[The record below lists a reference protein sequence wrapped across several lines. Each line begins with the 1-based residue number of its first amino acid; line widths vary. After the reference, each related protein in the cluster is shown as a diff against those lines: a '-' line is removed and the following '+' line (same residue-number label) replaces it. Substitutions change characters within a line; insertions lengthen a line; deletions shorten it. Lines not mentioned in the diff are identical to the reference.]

1 MAGDIGGNGCIGGM
15 GNNGPAVI
23 MGTKGTK
30 GALEASGG
38 GGGGGGGGGAGIW
51 RGRGKS
57 PGGIKGTPTSCA
69 SNESRPQ
76 P

>member
-1 MAGDIGGNGCIGGM
+1 MAGGIGVNGGI

-23 MGTKGTK
+23 MGTKGMS
-30 GALEASGG
+30 GALEAS

-69 SNESRPQ
+69 SNESRR
-76 P
+76 